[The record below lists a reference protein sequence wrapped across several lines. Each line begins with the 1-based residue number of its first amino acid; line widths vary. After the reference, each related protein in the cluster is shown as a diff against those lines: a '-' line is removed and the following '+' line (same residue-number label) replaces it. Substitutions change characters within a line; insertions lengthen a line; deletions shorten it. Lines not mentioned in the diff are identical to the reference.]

1 MTIKGVKK
9 HPLAQKYTDKG
20 KREHNTKLQ
29 LQLHQRKFLG
39 VFSPPVCWSFCY
51 AIYLS
56 RKLPYTRFLAAVDC
70 PPADVA
76 QRPGRCRRRK
86 MLESFLR

>member
-56 RKLPYTRFLAAVDC
+56 RKLAPWLLWTAL
-70 PPADVA
+70 PPTSQSVQDVA
-76 QRPGRCRRRK
+76 AEEKCWK
-86 MLESFLR
+86 VS

>member
-29 LQLHQRKFLG
+29 LLLHQLKFLG
-39 VFSPPVCWSFCY
+39 VFSPLVSFWY
-51 AIYLS
+51 ATNLS
-56 RKLPYTRFLAAVDC
+56 RALARTRLHACALMF
-70 PPADVA
+70 
-76 QRPGRCRRRK
+76 
-86 MLESFLR
+86 